1 MITPTLNELS
11 MRHAI
16 HSTELRIRHQSDKR
30 ARCEHLRPLLRLK
43 LNGEGAEMGEK
54 RIREALKERGARGR
68 GLENKVTRRNEGS
81 IVRIGLRRMHEATSR
96 PRGNR
101 GRPTDSR

>member
-1 MITPTLNELS
+1 MITPTLDKLNT
-11 MRHAI
+11 RHAI

-30 ARCEHLRPLLRLK
+30 ARSEHLRPLLRLK

-81 IVRIGLRRMHEATSR
+81 IIRVSLRRMH
-96 PRGNR
+96 
-101 GRPTDSR
+101 